1 MVIAVIIIWVVRR
14 CKRSTPDDGNNLVGD
29 AMPDEGGGSKRERRE
44 LKPTDSQDENI
55 GLVEENGISNLGMD
69 QTTVWY
75 LNPRL
80 V

>member
-1 MVIAVIIIWVVRR
+1 
-14 CKRSTPDDGNNLVGD
+14 
-29 AMPDEGGGSKRERRE
+29 MPDEGGGSKGEPWE

-55 GLVEENGISNLGMD
+55 GLVEEKGISNLGMD
-69 QTTVWY
+69 QTTFWY